1 MNEGPVNQG
10 VMIETTDCL
19 EAIGVFRGWK
29 NLFYVIL
36 LVCLLLVQ
44 AAFWL
49 VDLQIVPTGGGDS
62 PTAAGV
68 SPAEP
73 NAVAKTATA
82 SAEPNAAP
90 GRAARAARLP
100 AQVLQKLDAGHLERT
115 VELVNGILIV
125 TVVLFTLAMFFC
137 LMISLVGRLGGIRH
151 ISRAF
156 FLSVILL
163 VLVVP
168 WQTLVGSRLPG
179 VVYTF
184 PELVNWLT
192 MKDESLVNTVV
203 YYLRF
208 SGYWLVFLLLLI
220 VSQLRSS
227 RWTKS
232 ILRRLEII

>member
-19 EAIGVFRGWK
+19 EAVGVFRGWK
-29 NLFYVIL
+29 NLFFAIL

-49 VDLQIVPTGGGDS
+49 EDLQIVPAGGGGS
-62 PTAAGV
+62 PTVAPV
-68 SPAEP
+68 AEP
-73 NAVAKTATA
+73 NAVTKAAKA
-82 SAEPNAAP
+82 SAEPNQAT
-90 GRAARAARLP
+90 GRAAAAVKLP
-100 AQVLQKLDAGHLERT
+100 GQLLDKLDAGHLART
-115 VELVNGILIV
+115 VDLVNGILIV
-125 TVVLFTLAMFFC
+125 TVVLYVLAMFFN
-137 LMISLVGRLGGIRH
+137 LMVSLVGRLGGIRH

-168 WQTLVGSRLPG
+168 WQSVVGSRLPG

-184 PELVNWLT
+184 PELLDWLAT
-192 MKDESLVNTVV
+192 KNESLLSTIV
-203 YYLRF
+203 YYVRF
-208 SGYWLVFLLLLI
+208 SGYWLIFLLLLL
-220 VSQLRSS
+220 VSQVRSA

>member
-1 MNEGPVNQG
+1 MNEGPVNQS

-29 NLFYVIL
+29 NLFFAIL

-49 VDLQIVPTGGGDS
+49 ADLQIVPAGDGGS
-62 PTAAGV
+62 PKVAAA
-68 SPAEP
+68 AEP
-73 NAVAKTATA
+73 NAVAKAAPAT
-82 SAEPNAAP
+82 EPNQAA
-90 GRAARAARLP
+90 GRAATAAKLPARLM
-100 AQVLQKLDAGHLERT
+100 QKLDAGHLARA
-115 VELVNGILIV
+115 VELINGILIV
-125 TVVLFTLAMFFC
+125 TAVLFTLAMFFC
-137 LMISLVGRLGGIRH
+137 LLVSLVGRLGGIRH

-156 FLSVILL
+156 FLAVIVL
-163 VLVVP
+163 VLAIP

-184 PELVNWLT
+184 PERLNWLAI
-192 MKDESLVNTVV
+192 KNESLLNTIV

-208 SGYWLVFLLLLI
+208 SGYWLVFLLLLV
-220 VSQLRSS
+220 VSQLRSA

-232 ILRRLEII
+232 ILHRLEII

>member
-1 MNEGPVNQG
+1 M
-10 VMIETTDCL
+10 
-19 EAIGVFRGWK
+19 
-29 NLFYVIL
+29 
-36 LVCLLLVQ
+36 
-44 AAFWL
+44 
-49 VDLQIVPTGGGDS
+49 
-62 PTAAGV
+62 
-68 SPAEP
+68 
-73 NAVAKTATA
+73 
-82 SAEPNAAP
+82 
-90 GRAARAARLP
+90 P

>member
-19 EAIGVFRGWK
+19 EAVGVFRGWK
-29 NLFYVIL
+29 NLFFVIM

-49 VDLQIVPTGGGDS
+49 EDLQIVPAGGGGS
-62 PTAAGV
+62 PTVAGA
-68 SPAEP
+68 PAAEP
-73 NAVAKTATA
+73 NAVTKAAKA
-82 SAEPNAAP
+82 SPEPNQAT
-90 GRAARAARLP
+90 GRAAAAVKLP
-100 AQVLQKLDAGHLERT
+100 GQLLDKLDAGHLART
-115 VELVNGILIV
+115 VDLVNGILIV
-125 TVVLFTLAMFFC
+125 TVVLYVLAMFFN
-137 LMISLVGRLGGIRH
+137 LMVSLVGRLGGIRH

-168 WQTLVGSRLPG
+168 WQSLVNSRLPG

-184 PELVNWLT
+184 PELLDWLAT
-192 MKDESLVNTVV
+192 KNESLVSTIV
-203 YYLRF
+203 YYVRF
-208 SGYWLVFLLLLI
+208 SGYWLIFLLLLL
-220 VSQLRSS
+220 VSQLRSA